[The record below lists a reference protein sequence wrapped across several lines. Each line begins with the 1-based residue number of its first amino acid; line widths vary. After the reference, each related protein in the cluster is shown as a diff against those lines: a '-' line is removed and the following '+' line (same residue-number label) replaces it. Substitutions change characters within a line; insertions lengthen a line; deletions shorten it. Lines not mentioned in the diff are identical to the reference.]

1 MLHTVNKSPFEKNSL
16 VTCLS
21 FARPGSD
28 VLLIEDGI
36 YGALKGTQF
45 ESVVTESLKNCHIYV
60 LEADLRT
67 RGMREGDVISGIT
80 LASYSDF
87 VDLVVNNNTVKAWL

>member
-1 MLHTVNKSPFEKNSL
+1 MLHTVNKSPFERNSL
-16 VTCLS
+16 TTCLS

-28 VLLIEDGI
+28 ILLFEDGI

-45 ESVVTESLKNCHIYV
+45 ESEVREALAQCQVYV

-67 RGMREGDVISGIT
+67 RGMREDDLIEGVKLVDYGG
-80 LASYSDF
+80 F
-87 VDLVVNNNTVKAWL
+87 VDLTVNNNTVQAWL

>member
-16 VTCLS
+16 TTCLS

-28 VLLIEDGI
+28 ILLLEDGI

-45 ESVVTESLKNCHIYV
+45 ESAVTEALKNCRMYV

-67 RGMREGDVISGIT
+67 RGMREENVIAGIK
-80 LASYSDF
+80 LASYGDF
-87 VDLVVNNNTVKAWL
+87 VDLVVNNNAVKAWL

>member
-16 VTCLS
+16 STCLS
-21 FARPGSD
+21 FACQGSD
-28 VLLIEDGI
+28 VLLFEDGI

-45 ESVVTESLKNCHIYV
+45 ESEVTEALKKCQIYV

-67 RGMREGDVISGIT
+67 RGMRKENLIDGIKMVD
-80 LASYSDF
+80 YGGF
-87 VDLVVNNNTVKAWL
+87 VDLTVNNNTVQAWL